1 MGLLDSVLGAVM
13 GGQQQQSGAATGGAG
28 FGAGGGLG
36 SLIGLVASN
45 PQILQAIIG
54 MLSNDGGQGGLGGL
68 MAKFQQ
74 AGLGGAMN
82 SWVGPGENQAVSGDQ
97 VTSALGEDTIS
108 DLAQK
113 MGMSQSDAA
122 GQLSSILPGLIDKLT
137 PNGQA
142 PAGGLGNSGDLM
154 GMLGALLQKR

>member
-13 GGQQQQSGAATGGAG
+13 GGQQQQSGTATGGAG

-154 GMLGALLQKR
+154 GMLGGLLQKR